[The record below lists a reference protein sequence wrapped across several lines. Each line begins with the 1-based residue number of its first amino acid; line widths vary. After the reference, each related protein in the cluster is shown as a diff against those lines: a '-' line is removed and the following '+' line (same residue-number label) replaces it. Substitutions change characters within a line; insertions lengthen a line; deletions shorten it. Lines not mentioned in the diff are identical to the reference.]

1 MAYPQIVEYHEA
13 VQHPSQAFTDPELKQ
28 GAVAENNLGL
38 PLVMSGGFALTYA
51 VTTPR
56 RKCAVRCFHREIPAI
71 QQKYDAIAKKLRSLT
86 NGCFVHF
93 DFQQSGI
100 NVRQQTF
107 PIVRMDWVEGDT
119 LGIWLDK
126 HFGDPH
132 ALEKAR
138 TDFAAIA
145 RFLEQKGIAH
155 GDIQN
160 GNVMVAGG
168 DIKLIDYD
176 GMFVPGMRP
185 GNGSETG
192 HKHFQHPERRV
203 SHFGPKM
210 DRFSFIALDLSLKAV
225 VADKSL
231 YPRFREGGETVVF
244 KANDFADPANSDI
257 FRRLSAMPKLKEEA
271 RRFAAICEAPLA
283 TVPTL
288 DEYLA
293 GRNVPAAK
301 TEIKTQPSPAA
312 RPLPA
317 KYISAYPVVDAL
329 NFSAAMARVGDR
341 VELIGRIV
349 EVTPGFRKVG
359 KSPPKNYVF
368 INFGSSRGNIVKISI
383 WSDGLAKLKEQ
394 PSEAWIGRWVSVTGL
409 IDVPYENKRY
419 GHKHLSITVQED
431 GQIQELSE
439 TEAGLRMA
447 SISAASPPR
456 VVTQAASPASPAATA
471 PAVAAKPKAKS
482 PRSRGSSG
490 ASSQKPAGRQK
501 AAPAATP
508 APAAIPAVAAA
519 PAVAATTVQQV
530 ARSSRR
536 LSTGTLRRIWAIGAV
551 VALTML
557 LAFGIYMYTRLASRG
572 PGPWAQTTVNAD
584 IHWVRD
590 AMDAAGP
597 GTRAVA
603 GTMGFTA
610 PSLPEPRRAS
620 RSTRPAN

>member
-1 MAYPQIVEYHEA
+1 MPYPQIVEYHEA
-13 VQHPSQAFTDPELKQ
+13 VQHPSQAFVDPELKQ

-71 QQKYDAIAKKLRSLT
+71 QQKYDAISKKLRSLT
-86 NGCFVHF
+86 NGCFVYF

-126 HFGDPH
+126 HFDDPR

-145 RFLEQKGIAH
+145 RFLELKGIAH

-160 GNVMVAGG
+160 GNVMVANG

-192 HKHFQHPERRV
+192 HKHFQHPDRRV
-203 SHFGPKM
+203 SDFGPKM

-225 VADKSL
+225 IEDKSL
-231 YPRFREGGETVVF
+231 YAKFREGGETVVF
-244 KANDFADPANSDI
+244 KANDFADPANSEI
-257 FRRLSAMPKLKEEA
+257 FRRLVAMPKLKEQA

-283 TVPTL
+283 AVPTL

-293 GRNVPAAK
+293 GQNVPTGK
-301 TEIKTQPSPAA
+301 TQIKTSPSPAA
-312 RPLPA
+312 RPQA
-317 KYISAYPVVDAL
+317 ARYISAYPVVDAL
-329 NFSAAMARVGDR
+329 NFSAAMQRVGDR

-349 EVTPGFRKVG
+349 EVKPGSRKAG
-359 KSPPKNYVF
+359 KGPPKRYVF

-394 PSEAWIGRWVSVTGL
+394 PSNDWIGRWVSVTGL
-409 IDVPYENKRY
+409 IDVPHEIKRS
-419 GHKHLSITVQED
+419 GHTHLSITVQDD

-439 TEAGLRMA
+439 TEAGLRLA
-447 SISAASPPR
+447 SISTAPPSR
-456 VVTQAASPASPAATA
+456 GVTQGAAPAKPATTVPAAAAAKPASLKSKTLKSTSPKSKSVKSKSLPTRGSSTARSQTPAGRPAPVPAATS
-471 PAVAAKPKAKS
+471 VQQAAQ
-482 PRSRGSSG
+482 SSG
-490 ASSQKPAGRQK
+490 
-501 AAPAATP
+501 
-508 APAAIPAVAAA
+508 
-519 PAVAATTVQQV
+519 
-530 ARSSRR
+530 
-536 LSTGTLRRIWAIGAV
+536 
-551 VALTML
+551 L
-557 LAFGIYMYTRLASRG
+557 LAWI
-572 PGPWAQTTVNAD
+572 
-584 IHWVRD
+584 
-590 AMDAAGP
+590 
-597 GTRAVA
+597 
-603 GTMGFTA
+603 
-610 PSLPEPRRAS
+610 RRWIS
-620 RSTRPAN
+620 

>member
-1 MAYPQIVEYHEA
+1 MPYPQIVEYHEA

-71 QQKYDAIAKKLRSLT
+71 QQKYDAISKKLRSLT
-86 NGCFVHF
+86 NGCFVYF

-126 HFGDPH
+126 HFGDPR

-160 GNVMVAGG
+160 GNVMVANG

-203 SHFGPKM
+203 SDFGPKM

-225 VADKSL
+225 IEDKSL
-231 YPRFREGGETVVF
+231 YPKFREGGETVVF

-257 FRRLSAMPKLKEEA
+257 FRRLLAMPKLKEEA
-271 RRFAAICEAPLA
+271 RRFAAICEAPLGA
-283 TVPTL
+283 VPTL

-293 GRNVPAAK
+293 GRNIPAAK
-301 TEIKTQPSPAA
+301 TQIMTQPSPAA
-312 RPLPA
+312 RPLAA

-359 KSPPKNYVF
+359 RGSPKNYVF

-383 WSDGLAKLKEQ
+383 WSEGLAKLKEQ

-456 VVTQAASPASPAATA
+456 DRVVTQGVASANPAATT
-471 PAVAAKPKAKS
+471 PAAAAAKPKPKS
-482 PRSRGSSG
+482 PRSRGSSSG
-490 ASSQKPAGRQK
+490 KPAGRQRP
-501 AAPAATP
+501 APAATP
-508 APAAIPAVAAA
+508 APAAMPAVAAT
-519 PAVAATTVQQV
+519 PAAAATTVQQ
-530 ARSSRR
+530 AGQSSRR
-536 LSTGTLRRIWAIGAV
+536 LSAGILRWIWLVGAV
-551 VALTML
+551 VALIML
-557 LAFGIYMYTRLASRG
+557 LVFGIYMYTRLASHG
-572 PGPWAQTTVNAD
+572 PRPWANAD

-590 AMDAAGP
+590 AMDAVAS

-603 GTMGFTA
+603 GTIGFTA
-610 PSLPEPRRAS
+610 PSLVEPRRTS
-620 RSTRPAN
+620 RSTHPAS